1 MKTLETLKSNNTSLT
16 NITPVNLLHEIYME
30 NNRAKIFNS
39 VGYILTEKN
48 GTKHIELTHFSR
60 YRYEKESGSW
70 GDSSGTY
77 FQDSDWK
84 FEAKDNFD
92 VEGYFPSTNNF
103 NETFYSK
110 LLLNIFAQN
119 KYLYFGKISEERDYI
134 LLNTDRGV
142 LKNNP
147 ITDLFFIDEY
157 SLSLYLGGL
166 ADGKCD
172 STGHI
177 MTKEEYLENIINRE
191 NREEFRVAFDLVNM
205 PYQDGLHNIKWNKF

>member
-1 MKTLETLKSNNTSLT
+1 MKTLEILKSNNTNLVD
-16 NITPVNLLHEIYME
+16 ITPINQILEIFME
-30 NNRAKIFNS
+30 NDRSKLFKS
-39 VGYILTEKN
+39 VGYILTEKDK
-48 GTKHIELTHFSR
+48 TRHIELTHFSR
-60 YRYEKESGSW
+60 YKHEKKSGSW
-70 GDSSGTY
+70 GDNSGTY
-77 FQDSDWK
+77 FEFSDWK
-84 FEAKDNFD
+84 FEAKDTFD
-92 VEGYFPSTNNF
+92 IEGYFPSTNNF

-134 LLNTDRGV
+134 LLNTDCGV

-166 ADGKCD
+166 VDGKCD

-177 MTKEEYLENIINRE
+177 MTKEEYLENIINKE
-191 NREEFRVAFDLVNM
+191 NKDEFRVALDLANT